1 MRLVMAAVCAL
12 LIAGSVEGR
21 PIGQVKEVRGDAVLE
36 RAGRQAPAAVGDD
49 LEEADIV
56 ITGAN
61 SAVGLTLGDNS
72 TYALGPES
80 RLEITR
86 YLFRRG
92 GGSQLR
98 LRLDDGQMTVKTGD
112 IAAQGPDAMQVQTPT
127 TVVGVRGTYFIVGVD
142 GE

>member
-1 MRLVMAAVCAL
+1 MRLVTTAICAL
-12 LIAGSVEGR
+12 LMAGGVDAR
-21 PIGQVKEVRGDAVLE
+21 PIGQVKAVRGDAVLE
-36 RAGRQAPAAVGDD
+36 RAGRQTPASVGDD

-56 ITGAN
+56 ITGAD
-61 SAVGLTLGDNS
+61 SAIGLTLGDNS
-72 TYALGPES
+72 TYALGPDS

-98 LRLDDGQMTVKTGD
+98 LRLDDGQMTVKSGD
-112 IAAQGPDAMQVQTPT
+112 IAAQGPDAMQVRTPT